1 MNKPNKRDSL
11 NLIFS
16 AFLILGYIVCAYFFL
31 NMTAT
36 ATEIAPYVNTVVFAV
51 FGLVL
56 FYATRVGEGRPVKR
70 FSIGTLIIIVIPALY
85 AILAQLI
92 PELPLHNAIANLGGT
107 TPVDYSPLFILAC
120 IALGYGLP
128 YTFFSGFEMA
138 EEEDETVAEA
148 PQETEAQAVYVLCDA
163 DTTGALMVVDDLDM
177 AFDPAKEIRLSDV
190 TPAQEDVKIGSYVVC
205 TAAEAITSEEDAA
218 EEAAEEEAA
227 E

>member
-16 AFLILGYIVCAYFFL
+16 AFLILGYIICAYFFL

-36 ATEIAPYVNTVVFAV
+36 STEIAPYVNTVVFAV

-70 FSIGTLIIIVIPALY
+70 FSLGTLLIIVVPALY

-120 IALGYGLP
+120 IALGYGIP
-128 YTFFSGFEMA
+128 YSFFSGFEMV
-138 EEEDETVAEA
+138 EEDEVVAEI
-148 PQETEAQAVYVLCDA
+148 PQQTEAQTVYVLCDS

-177 AFDPAKEIRLSDV
+177 AFDPAKEIRFSDV
-190 TPAQEDVKIGSYVVC
+190 TPAQEEVKIGSYVVC
-205 TAAEAITSEEDAA
+205 QTAEATTP
-218 EEAAEEEAA
+218 EEETTEEESA